1 MLPMIPLTI
10 HTSSIDLNYCSS
22 ARLSGDKD
30 KVGMMGLEPTAYALE
45 GHCSFHLRYIPVI
58 GTRFELALPP

>member
-1 MLPMIPLTI
+1 MVRFLETI
-10 HTSSIDLNYCSS
+10 HPLH
-22 ARLSGDKD
+22 LSTTHLPNSVFYGFSEI
-30 KVGMMGLEPTAYALE
+30 GMMGLEPTAYALE